1 MPDNMDFEKKLKKIE
16 DVAQKMESGELS
28 LEESLGSYEE
38 AMKVIKECEEYIENA
53 KLRIEKV
60 GASGASEK

>member
-16 DVAQKMESGELS
+16 DIAEKMESGELS

-60 GASGASEK
+60 GANGASEQ

>member
-16 DVAQKMESGELS
+16 DIAEKMEAGELS

-38 AMKVIKECEEYIENA
+38 AMKVIKECEEYIESA

-60 GASGASEK
+60 GANGAAEE